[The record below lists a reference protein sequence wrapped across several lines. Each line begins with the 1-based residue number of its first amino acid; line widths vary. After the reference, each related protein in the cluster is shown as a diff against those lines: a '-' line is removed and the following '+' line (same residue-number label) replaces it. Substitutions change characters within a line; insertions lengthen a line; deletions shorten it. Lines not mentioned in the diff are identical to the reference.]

1 MIISSRRRS
10 GTAVGRFLSLFRR
23 SSKPR
28 LGEVL
33 DENEFQYEIKKERS
47 RVDRRNGEG
56 EFALVF
62 VDWLKAR
69 PKNIDSLLI
78 GFSERLRITDSV
90 GWKDK
95 RVTLLLP
102 ETDREGAARVANEV
116 AKVALLHEQ
125 RVDTKILIYPWD
137 DSIAN
142 GASEFEE
149 KYVSRS
155 QSSKDDDD
163 RDGGGSAVSHP
174 EKAVDSGYEES
185 PASELESEGETAMFS
200 MCRPTPLW
208 KRLTDIACSSAGL
221 FLLSPLLLVSAVAI
235 KLSSPG
241 PVFFLQ
247 KREGKDGKVFNIVKF
262 RTMSADAEA
271 QKDALR
277 HRSEQDGPAFKLAN
291 DPRITKVGRYLRKTC
306 IDELPQLFNVFTGQ
320 MSMVGPRPLPVGE
333 SVKCRIWHRKRL
345 EVLPGITCIW
355 QVDGG
360 RNIKFDEWMRM
371 DMEYLRRRSFTYDL
385 QLIFRTAKVAILHK
399 GSV

>member
-137 DSIAN
+137 DSIA
-142 GASEFEE
+142 
-149 KYVSRS
+149 
-155 QSSKDDDD
+155 
-163 RDGGGSAVSHP
+163 
-174 EKAVDSGYEES
+174 
-185 PASELESEGETAMFS
+185 
-200 MCRPTPLW
+200 C
-208 KRLTDIACSSAGL
+208 
-221 FLLSPLLLVSAVAI
+221 LLYTSDA
-235 KLSSPG
+235 
-241 PVFFLQ
+241 
-247 KREGKDGKVFNIVKF
+247 
-262 RTMSADAEA
+262 ADE
-271 QKDALR
+271 
-277 HRSEQDGPAFKLAN
+277 
-291 DPRITKVGRYLRKTC
+291 
-306 IDELPQLFNVFTGQ
+306 
-320 MSMVGPRPLPVGE
+320 
-333 SVKCRIWHRKRL
+333 
-345 EVLPGITCIW
+345 
-355 QVDGG
+355 
-360 RNIKFDEWMRM
+360 
-371 DMEYLRRRSFTYDL
+371 
-385 QLIFRTAKVAILHK
+385 
-399 GSV
+399 